1 MKKIILMLL
10 LVLPTLTLAQA
21 ITLQK
26 TVLCGEFNA
35 AVDNLKKQYGE
46 KALWQGKTINGTTVI
61 FFLNPETNSW
71 TLIETNGDLACSLS
85 VGESIEVLNKVK
97 FD

>member
-1 MKKIILMLL
+1 MLL
-10 LVLPTLTLAQA
+10 LLVYPTLILSQTLM
-21 ITLQK
+21 LQRSMP
-26 TVLCGEFNA
+26 CGEFA
-35 AVDNLKKQYGE
+35 ATIDHLKKQYGE
-46 KALWQGKTINGTTVI
+46 KAFWQGKTNINTTVI